1 MLSNVIIT
9 YTKMEVR
16 CLCLEICVYGWS
28 PLPKHIFIYFNIFLF
43 YFIKK
48 WLFLIALNCVLQ
60 FILMML
66 FLITGIFHCSPC
78 VPYK

>member
-48 WLFLIALNCVLQ
+48 WLF
-60 FILMML
+60 
-66 FLITGIFHCSPC
+66 
-78 VPYK
+78 